1 MEAIA
6 TLIFSG
12 TYLGYLPTHY
22 AAHWV
27 ERNQLRALL
36 PERLAYRSAFH
47 CITRQGQ
54 VPKAALAGFL
64 DALDAAHRQ
73 LANKA

>member
-22 AAHWV
+22 AAGWV
-27 ERNQLRALL
+27 SKGLLRTLL
-36 PERLAYRSAFH
+36 PEQLAYRSVFH

-54 VPKAALAGFL
+54 EPKTALAAFL
-64 DALDAAHRQ
+64 ESLGAARQ
-73 LANKA
+73 RLASGS

>member
-22 AAHWV
+22 AANWV
-27 ERNQLRALL
+27 DKGRLRALL
-36 PERLAYRSAFH
+36 PERLAYRSVFH

-54 VPKAALAGFL
+54 EPRAALAAFL
-64 DALDAAHRQ
+64 EALETTRQQ
-73 LANKA
+73 LAGEP